1 MFFDIWCVDV
11 CARLEDENRSQ
22 VAKESS
28 FMPWIAVDHKMN
40 TLKNFI
46 VSTETFIFFR
56 SDPLA
61 HDSLTHLTHKTS
73 VLVAIN

>member
-11 CARLEDENRSQ
+11 CARLEEENRSR

-40 TLKNFI
+40 TLKIFI
-46 VSTETFIFFR
+46 VSTETFIFLR

>member
-11 CARLEDENRSQ
+11 CARLEEENRSR

-28 FMPWIAVDHKMN
+28 VMPWIAVDHKMN
-40 TLKNFI
+40 TLKNF

-56 SDPLA
+56 SFD
-61 HDSLTHLTHKTS
+61 LTHKTS

>member
-28 FMPWIAVDHKMN
+28 FMLWIAVDHKMN

-46 VSTETFIFFR
+46 VSTETFIFP
-56 SDPLA
+56 D
-61 HDSLTHLTHKTS
+61 LTHWPMTH
-73 VLVAIN
+73 

>member
-46 VSTETFIFFR
+46 VSTETFIFFQ
-56 SDPLA
+56 
-61 HDSLTHLTHKTS
+61 
-73 VLVAIN
+73 I